1 MKRSLSNGKRARTED
16 SGSPVLELIPNEIK
30 EEDKE
35 IVMSGNLIIYMR
47 VQETGTF
54 SDINML
60 EGYVRVKPNEEQDV
74 MHLEK
79 YDQTFYVLW
88 TRQHDK
94 ENIRMRITERFK
106 EEELFEPKYHILYNY
121 NLTDHENEKD
131 PKQYIAFYIMKEKE
145 YIRMCNYEI
154 RNHIELL
161 PSNQSS
167 TCMIYLNPE
176 HTTEQTGEKMIKRLK
191 KDNNFKYI
199 SWYMNELKI
208 YQELAKQP
216 HPNICTMYGLKIID
230 NDEGDGGSIFPGMV
244 LEQGVDFRN
253 VVSKL
258 ERIYDKESNIKEYY
272 LKMEEFIDQMINGL
286 KYFHELGYIH
296 FDVKLEN
303 YILSGD
309 KVKLI
314 DFGMTEKREG
324 LRYSTEMQIKC
335 TEGYAPI
342 ETQLIRR
349 EYANHFDER
358 VDVWSLGICI
368 LLMLGRDAYSLDMLD
383 RINHRVFKPVLSW
396 KMDESQEEMDKLIDE
411 SLEEY
416 EDITGH
422 RGEIKELLKR
432 MLRVDPKDRTKLE
445 NVRTPVIEWNIV

>member
-1 MKRSLSNGKRARTED
+1 MKRSQSNGKRPITED
-16 SGSPVLELIPNEIK
+16 ADSPVLELIPNEVK
-30 EEDKE
+30 SVDKE

-47 VQETGTF
+47 VQITSTF
-54 SDINML
+54 GDIMMI
-60 EGYVRVKPNEEQDV
+60 EDYIRVKPNEEQNIMYLD
-74 MHLEK
+74 K

-106 EEELFEPKYHILYNY
+106 EDLLFEPGYHLLYNY
-121 NLTDHENEKD
+121 NLTDDEDEKD
-131 PKQYIAFYIMKEKE
+131 PKQYIAFYIMKQKE
-145 YIRMCNYEI
+145 YSRMYNYEI

-161 PSNQSS
+161 PSNQSG

-176 HTTEQTGEKMIKRLK
+176 HTTEQTDEKMIKRLK
-191 KDNNFKYI
+191 KDNKYQYI
-199 SWYMNELKI
+199 SWYMHELKI
-208 YQELAKQP
+208 YRELEKQP
-216 HPNICTMYGLKIID
+216 HPNICTFYGLKIVD
-230 NDEGDGGSIFPGMV
+230 DDKGSIFPGMV

-253 VVSKL
+253 VVAKL
-258 ERIYDKESNIKEYY
+258 EKVYDKENNIKEYY

-286 KYFHELGYIH
+286 RYFHELGYIH

-303 YILSGD
+303 YILSGNN
-309 KVKLI
+309 VKLI

-324 LRYSTEMQIKC
+324 LQYSTETQVKC
-335 TEGYAPI
+335 TEGFAPV
-342 ETQLIRR
+342 EVQYIRR

-368 LLMLGRDAYSLDMLD
+368 LLMLGRDTYSLSVLD
-383 RINHRVFKPVLSW
+383 RINHRVFKKVFSG
-396 KMDESQEEMDKLIDE
+396 KTDEAQEEMDKLVDE
-411 SLEEY
+411 LLEEY

-422 RGEIKELLKR
+422 RDEMKELLKR

>member
-1 MKRSLSNGKRARTED
+1 MKRSLSNWKKPITED
-16 SGSPVLELIPNEIK
+16 AGSPVLELLSNEMK
-30 EEDKE
+30 NVDKE
-35 IVMSGNLIIYMR
+35 IVMSGNLIIYVR
-47 VQETGTF
+47 VQVTGMF
-54 SDINML
+54 GDINMI
-60 EGYVRVKPNEEQDV
+60 EDYIRVKPNEEQDI

-94 ENIRMRITERFK
+94 ESIRMRITERFK
-106 EEELFEPKYHILYNY
+106 EDELFEPKYHLLYNY

-131 PKQYIAFYIMKEKE
+131 PKQYMAFYIMKEKE
-145 YIRMCNYEI
+145 YSRMYSYEI

-161 PSNQSS
+161 PSNQSG
-167 TCMIYLNPE
+167 TCLIYLNPE
-176 HTTEQTGEKMIKRLK
+176 HTTEQTDEKMMKRLK
-191 KDNNFKYI
+191 KDNKYQYI
-199 SWYMNELKI
+199 SWYMHELKI
-208 YQELAKQP
+208 YQELEKYS
-216 HPNICTMYGLKIID
+216 HPNICALYGLKIVD
-230 NDEGDGGSIFPGMV
+230 DDEGSIFPAMV

-253 VVSKL
+253 VVAKL
-258 ERIYDKESNIKEYY
+258 EKVYEKENKIKEYY

-314 DFGMTEKREG
+314 DFGMTEKQEG
-324 LRYSTEMQIKC
+324 LQYSTETQVKC
-335 TEGYAPI
+335 TEGFAPV
-342 ETQLIRR
+342 EVQYIRR

-368 LLMLGRDAYSLDMLD
+368 LLMLGRDSYSLSALD
-383 RINHRVFKPVLSW
+383 RINHRVFKKVFSG
-396 KMDESQEEMDKLIDE
+396 KTDEAQEEMDKLVDE
-411 SLEEY
+411 LLEEY

-422 RGEIKELLKR
+422 RDEMKQLLKR

-445 NVRTPVIEWNIV
+445 NVRTPVIGWNIV

>member
-1 MKRSLSNGKRARTED
+1 MKRSQSNGKRPITED
-16 SGSPVLELIPNEIK
+16 ADSPVLELIPNEVK
-30 EEDKE
+30 NVDKE
-35 IVMSGNLIIYMR
+35 IVMSGNLIIYVR
-47 VQETGTF
+47 VQETCTF
-54 SDINML
+54 GDIMMI
-60 EGYVRVKPNEEQDV
+60 EDYIRVKPNEEQNI

-94 ENIRMRITERFK
+94 ESIRIRITERFK
-106 EEELFEPKYHILYNY
+106 KEQVFEPGYHILYNY
-121 NLTDHENEKD
+121 NLTDNENEKD
-131 PKQYIAFYIMKEKE
+131 PKQYVAFYIMKQKE
-145 YIRMCNYEI
+145 YSRMYSYEI

-161 PSNQSS
+161 PSNQSG

-176 HTTEQTGEKMIKRLK
+176 HTTEQTNEKMIKRLK

-199 SWYMNELKI
+199 SWFMNELKI
-208 YQELAKQP
+208 YRELEKQP
-216 HPNICTMYGLKIID
+216 HPNICTFHGLKIVD
-230 NDEGDGGSIFPGMV
+230 DEKGSIFPGMV
-244 LEQGVDFRN
+244 LEQGVDLRN
-253 VVSKL
+253 VVAKL
-258 ERIYDKESNIKEYY
+258 EKTYEKENNIKEYY

-286 KYFHELGYIH
+286 RYFHELGYIH

-324 LRYSTEMQIKC
+324 LQYSTEMQVKC

-349 EYANHFDER
+349 QYANQFDER
-358 VDVWSLGICI
+358 VDIWSLGICI
-368 LLMLGRDAYSLDMLD
+368 LVMLGRDSYSLRKLD
-383 RINHRVFKPVLSW
+383 RINHEVFKPVLLGR
-396 KMDESQEEMDKLIDE
+396 MYESQEEMNKLIDE
-411 SLEEY
+411 LLEEY
-416 EDITGH
+416 EDITRH
-422 RGEIKELLKR
+422 RGEMKELLKR

>member
-1 MKRSLSNGKRARTED
+1 MKRSQSNGKRPITED
-16 SGSPVLELIPNEIK
+16 AGSPVLELIPNEMK
-30 EEDKE
+30 NVDKE

-47 VQETGTF
+47 VQITGTF
-54 SDINML
+54 GDILMI
-60 EGYVRVKPNEEQDV
+60 EDYIRVKPNEEQNIMYLD
-74 MHLEK
+74 K

-94 ENIRMRITERFK
+94 EHIRMRITERFK
-106 EEELFEPKYHILYNY
+106 EEQVFEPEYHLLYNY
-121 NLTDHENEKD
+121 NLTDDEDEKD

-145 YIRMCNYEI
+145 YSRMYNYEI

-161 PSNQSS
+161 PSNQSG

-176 HTTEQTGEKMIKRLK
+176 HTTEQTDEKMIKRLK
-191 KDNNFKYI
+191 KDNKYQYI
-199 SWYMNELKI
+199 SWYMHELKI
-208 YQELAKQP
+208 YRELEKQP
-216 HPNICTMYGLKIID
+216 HPNICTFHGLKIVD
-230 NDEGDGGSIFPGMV
+230 DEKGSIFPGMV

-253 VVSKL
+253 VVAKL
-258 ERIYDKESNIKEYY
+258 ERLYDKENNIKEYY

-286 KYFHELGYIH
+286 RYFHELGYIH

-303 YILSGD
+303 YILSGNN
-309 KVKLI
+309 VKLI

-324 LRYSTEMQIKC
+324 LQYSTETQVKC
-335 TEGYAPI
+335 TEGFAPV
-342 ETQLIRR
+342 EVQYIRR
-349 EYANHFDER
+349 QYANQFDER

-368 LLMLGRDAYSLDMLD
+368 LLMLGRDTYSLGVLD
-383 RINHRVFKPVLSW
+383 RINHRVFKKVFSG
-396 KMDESQEEMDKLIDE
+396 KTDEAQEEMDKLVDE
-411 SLEEY
+411 LLEEY

-422 RGEIKELLKR
+422 RDEMKELLKR